1 MSNFEIHSRSR
12 LAGYDPGKLAAAR
25 VTIVGLGAL
34 GQNLLQTLALSGVGR
49 FLLIDYDSFEDHNA
63 TRSPFF
69 PTAAEASLL
78 GLHKAPVVAHRALA
92 ASTASSPQVLYLDDI
107 AQRGGDRVIRWADIV
122 VAAVDSVSARAWLAE
137 RARLH
142 GKPLVEGGFFGPEFN
157 FSAFSA
163 AAGAGCYRC
172 FNPAK
177 VSSASCTQYAMHAER
192 QNIVPAIQATAAVL
206 AGLMAEQ
213 VINII
218 HDTESSYGTRYY
230 GNTRRPAMHSALL
243 RPDPQ
248 CPGEHDPLPVRTL
261 ARETPDLRTVADLL
275 AAVREHVKQGW
286 IAPAEPIVLTASCTA
301 CTAKCIARTAESSWM
316 INPRCTE
323 CGGPWPR
330 SETAAPGMISV
341 LDLETELD
349 EQTRQVELAELG
361 LGPGGC
367 VLVDPGDEPAY
378 LLEMPGRP
386 TFSSA
391 EELTGRVSEPLP
403 ASLCPP
409 GPTARRRAGPG
420 PGRWRGH
427 GG

>member
-1 MSNFEIHSRSR
+1 MTNFEIHSRSR

-78 GLHKAPVVAHRALA
+78 GNHKAPIVAHRALA
-92 ASTASSPQVLYLDDI
+92 ASTASSPQVMYLNDT
-107 AQRGGDRVIRWADIV
+107 AQRCGDRIIRWADVV

-163 AAGAGCYRC
+163 AAGTGCYRC

-177 VSSASCTQYAMHAER
+177 VSSASCTQYAMNAER

-206 AGLMAEQ
+206 GGLMAEQ

-218 HDTESSYGTRYY
+218 HDTESGYGIRYY
-230 GNTRRPAMHSALL
+230 GNTRRPGMHSALL

-248 CPGEHDPLPVRTL
+248 CPGEHDPLPVRAL
-261 ARETPDLRTVADLL
+261 AKETRKLRTVGDLL
-275 AAVREHVKQGW
+275 AAARVHEKKGW
-286 IAPAEPIVLTASCTA
+286 LAPAEPIVLTAGCTVCA
-301 CTAKCIARTAESSWM
+301 AKCLARTAESSWM
-316 INPRCTE
+316 INPRCVD

-330 SETAAPGMISV
+330 SETPTPGLVSV
-341 LDLETELD
+341 LDLEAEPD
-349 EQTRQVELAELG
+349 DQTSLVELAELG

-367 VLVDPGDEPAY
+367 VLVDPGNEPPY
-378 LLEMPGRP
+378 LLEMPGRHRFAKASHLAGKA
-386 TFSSA
+386 T
-391 EELTGRVSEPLP
+391 EPLP
-403 ASLCPP
+403 ASS
-409 GPTARRRAGPG
+409 
-420 PGRWRGH
+420 
-427 GG
+427 